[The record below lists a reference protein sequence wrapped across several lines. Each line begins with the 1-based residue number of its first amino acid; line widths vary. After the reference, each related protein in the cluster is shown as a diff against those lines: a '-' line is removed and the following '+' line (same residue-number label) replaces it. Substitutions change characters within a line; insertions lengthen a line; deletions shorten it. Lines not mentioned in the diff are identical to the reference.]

1 MTNIAKKRKKKNKG
15 INEKS
20 ITGVKENTSITLNV
34 LDAEN
39 RLPTVLTIRGNTRNV
54 RVNRETSIRRLPL
67 IARVKLIRIEV
78 ILNF

>member
-1 MTNIAKKRKKKNKG
+1 MTNIAKKRKKNKG

-54 RVNRETSIRRLPL
+54 RVNRETSIRRLLL

>member
-39 RLPTVLTIRGNTRNV
+39 RLPTVLTIR
-54 RVNRETSIRRLPL
+54 VNRETSIRRLPL
-67 IARVKLIRIEV
+67 IARVKLIRVEV

>member
-1 MTNIAKKRKKKNKG
+1 MTNIAKKREKKNKG